1 MNKPSTRAKSAPAA
15 AKASASLQE
24 PASGFSYSRPFFEE
38 LVDRALA
45 HAKKLGAT
53 DAGAV
58 FRKLTQFQAWLVRSG
73 LQSLPLTKQCEAFA
87 CTYFQAST
95 AS

>member
-53 DAGAV
+53 E
-58 FRKLTQFQAWLVRSG
+58 KLWRELA
-73 LQSLPLTKQCEAFA
+73 
-87 CTYFQAST
+87 
-95 AS
+95 

>member
-15 AKASASLQE
+15 AKASAPSHA

-53 DAGAV
+53 DAGAEASEGCGLSV
-58 FRKLTQFQAWLVRSG
+58 SVRKGELENVERVVAGVWRLLGWR
-73 LQSLPLTKQCEAFA
+73 A
-87 CTYFQAST
+87 
-95 AS
+95 